1 MFNQPNAEIQK
12 LTILRRLI
20 IRLVEQISCL
30 KMFNQPIKARIQ
42 KLIILGRLIKLLEL
56 LQ

>member
-1 MFNQPNAEIQK
+1 MFKKMFNQPNAEIQK

-30 KMFNQPIKARIQ
+30 KMFNQPNARIQ
-42 KLIILGRLIKLLEL
+42 KLIILGRLIIT
-56 LQ
+56 